1 MNESSVPGAAG
12 TPDSP
17 SPAGGRPAGSPGR
30 PPAGA
35 FFAWVRGLGVV
46 RSGNRWIAGVAE
58 GIAVRTGLDPA
69 LVRGLFIVFG
79 LFGVGLLA
87 YGVAWALLPEPDG
100 RIQVE
105 EAAAGRWSAG
115 MTGALVFSVLGL
127 GGPGISFWARDGWLS
142 GAYWGVFWIAGVIV
156 LVYWLSTRKR
166 QPGGSG
172 GNRPPGAF
180 PADGDGGV
188 DHHGRTGPDS
198 APAGHA
204 LPGLSS
210 GTGVSAADGDP
221 AVPDTASPAAGEAS
235 AAGRGAGPSAAEQDW
250 SAAFGAG
257 GYGADSAAG
266 GGYGVYGADRRAGTG
281 YGTDAYGDA
290 RNGHHDW
297 ETTYGRA
304 GRGAGP
310 DPDLQV
316 SSSTPPGGWT
326 MLLLGAALLT
336 AGVLLA
342 LDYTGSVTLEAP
354 AATALAAAAGVLGL
368 GIVVLGCLGRSSG
381 PSGALAVLA
390 LVGGAAAGGNLL
402 HSNLVVANRSAW
414 TVDSAG
420 RAADGYT
427 VAAAQGNLDLTGLAD
442 ELRDGTVTVPV
453 SVAAG
458 DVAILV
464 PDDVP
469 VSVRSQMVLGNVSL
483 EEGGSQQTSAG
494 IWTGGEEKRLNAD
507 EEGSRLVIEVQGIV
521 SNVLVTTN
529 ESGINR

>member
-12 TPDSP
+12 THDSP

-35 FFAWVRGLGVV
+35 FFAWLRGLGVV
-46 RSGNRWIAGVAE
+46 RSENRWIAGVAE

-156 LVYWLSTRKR
+156 LVYWLSTRNR
-166 QPGGSG
+166 RPGE
-172 GNRPPGAF
+172 
-180 PADGDGGV
+180 ADGDPPVNGSAASGGGYT
-188 DHHGRTGPDS
+188 DQHGRTGPDAS
-198 APAGHA
+198 DAGHA
-204 LPGLSS
+204 LPGLS
-210 GTGVSAADGDP
+210 TGSAASAADAGPDGQDGADGYGAGSYGAADYGYGAAGD
-221 AVPDTASPAAGEAS
+221 AGTRNGRDGWGAAYGPAAGQPAS
-235 AAGRGAGPSAAEQDW
+235 DPS
-250 SAAFGAG
+250 S
-257 GYGADSAAG
+257 
-266 GGYGVYGADRRAGTG
+266 
-281 YGTDAYGDA
+281 
-290 RNGHHDW
+290 
-297 ETTYGRA
+297 ETC
-304 GRGAGP
+304 
-310 DPDLQV
+310 
-316 SSSTPPGGWT
+316 SSTPPAGWT
-326 MLLLGAALLT
+326 MLLLGSALLT

-342 LDYTGSVTLEAP
+342 LDYTGSLMLEEP

-368 GIVVLGCLGRSSG
+368 GIVALGCLGRSSG

-390 LVGGAAAGGNLL
+390 LVGAAAAGGNLL
-402 HSNLVVANRSAW
+402 HSNVVVANQSTW

-427 VAAAQGNLDLTGLAD
+427 VAAAQGNLDLTGLSD

-469 VSVRSQMVLGNVSL
+469 VSVRSEMVLGNVSL